1 LGSPAPPP
9 LGAHEIAEMNRTR
22 ATAVLRPLGYR
33 RMSGFDPGIDDL
45 RAQVDEALRRWL
57 ADRGAQLAY
66 SSPLID
72 EMVRLLE
79 AGGKRLRPSFCYWG
93 YRAAGGR
100 HGEAIVRA
108 AASLELLHTF
118 AIVHDD
124 IMDASDERR
133 GEPSVHAHLGLN
145 AALLVG
151 DLALV
156 LADAMFMSSAF
167 DAAVLAG
174 AFDEYS
180 RMRQEVIV
188 GQWLDLQA
196 AADPHTTEERAR
208 LVARL
213 KSGRYSIVE
222 PLAIGAR
229 LMSAPADL
237 CDGLTSFAEPLG
249 EAFQLRDDLLGL
261 FGERSDVGKPV
272 DSDIREGKRNLL
284 YAKTRAALSGEDEE
298 FFIGRWGADDIDDH
312 EIERLRGLV
321 EATGARAATE
331 ALLED
336 LASEALDALALVPI
350 TGEVRRAL
358 GELARLATTRRL

>member
-1 LGSPAPPP
+1 MDGFTPA
-9 LGAHEIAEMNRTR
+9 
-22 ATAVLRPLGYR
+22 
-33 RMSGFDPGIDDL
+33 IDDL
-45 RAQVDEALRRWL
+45 RSQVDDALRIWL
-57 ADRGAQLAY
+57 AERKAQLAY
-66 SSPLID
+66 SGPLID
-72 EMVRLLE
+72 EMSRLLA

-93 YRAAGGR
+93 YRSAGGR
-100 HGEAIVRA
+100 HHDAIVRA

-133 GEPSVHAHLGLN
+133 GEPTVHASLGLN

-156 LADAMFMSSAF
+156 LADDMFLGSDF
-167 DAAVLAG
+167 DPLALAA

-188 GQWLDLQA
+188 GQWLDIEA
-196 AADPHTTEERAR
+196 TGDPYTTEERAR

-213 KSGRYSIVE
+213 KSGRYSVVE

-229 LMSAPADL
+229 LKGGSRA
-237 CDGLTSFAEPLG
+237 LTETLMAFGEPLG

-284 YAKTRAALSGEDEE
+284 YAKTRAALSGRDET
-298 FFIGRWGADDIDDH
+298 FFIRRWGGEDLSEED
-312 EIERLRGLV
+312 IERLRGLV
-321 EATGARAATE
+321 ESTGARSATE
-331 ALLED
+331 ELLD
-336 LASEALDALALVPI
+336 SLAAEALEALALAPVSE
-350 TGEVRRAL
+350 EVRSAL
-358 GELARLATTRRL
+358 GALARLATIRRL

>member
-1 LGSPAPPP
+1 MTTFHPTF
-9 LGAHEIAEMNRTR
+9 EE
-22 ATAVLRPLGYR
+22 LRSR
-33 RMSGFDPGIDDL
+33 IDDVL
-45 RAQVDEALRRWL
+45 IGFLDDRARAVTEA
-57 ADRGAQLAY
+57 GE
-66 SSPLID
+66 LIV
-72 EMVRLLE
+72 ELKGLLV
-79 AGGKRLRPSFCYWG
+79 AGGKRLRPCFCYWG
-93 YRAAGGR
+93 YRAGGGR
-100 HGEAIVRA
+100 DCEEIVRA

-124 IMDASDERR
+124 IMDDSDERR
-133 GEPSVHAHLGLN
+133 GEPTVHAHLGLN

-156 LADAMFMSSAF
+156 LADAMFMSSEF
-167 DAAVLAG
+167 DAAILAR

-180 RMRQEVIV
+180 LMRQEVIV

-229 LMSAPADL
+229 LRCAPADL

-284 YAKTRAALSGEDEE
+284 YAKTRAALSGEEE
-298 FFIGRWGADDIDDH
+298 DFFIGRWGADDIDDH
-312 EIERLRGLV
+312 DIERLRGLV
-321 EATGARAATE
+321 EVTGARAATE
-331 ALLED
+331 ALLEE
-336 LASEALDALALVPI
+336 LASEALAALELVPL

>member
-1 LGSPAPPP
+1 
-9 LGAHEIAEMNRTR
+9 
-22 ATAVLRPLGYR
+22 
-33 RMSGFDPGIDDL
+33 MSGFDPGIDDL
-45 RAQVDEALRRWL
+45 RAQVDDALRRWL
-57 ADRGAQLAY
+57 AARGARLAH
-66 SSPLID
+66 SAPLIS
-72 EMVRLLE
+72 EMTRLLE

-93 YRAAGGR
+93 YRAAGGK

-133 GEPSVHAHLGLN
+133 GEPTVHAHLGLN

-156 LADAMFMSSAF
+156 LADAMFMSSEF
-167 DAAVLAG
+167 DAAVLTG

-188 GQWLDLQA
+188 GQWMDLEA
-196 AADPHTTEERAR
+196 AGDPHTSEGRAR

-229 LMSAPADL
+229 LMCAPGDL
-237 CDGLTSFAEPLG
+237 REGLTSFGEPLG
-249 EAFQLRDDLLGL
+249 EAFQLRDDLLSL

-284 YAKTRAALSGEDEE
+284 YAKTRAALSGADED
-298 FFIGRWGADDIDDH
+298 FFIKRWGADDLDDH
-312 EIERLRGLV
+312 DIDRLRGLV

-331 ALLED
+331 ELLES
-336 LASEALDALALVPI
+336 LASEALEALELVPV
-350 TGEVRRAL
+350 TAEVRRAL